1 MDNPIQ
7 RLNNQG
13 QIRNPE
19 GKLIHYMY
27 GRVENRKW
35 QPLQMHKRFI
45 RYFQN
50 YMQESPKG
58 IVLELSKLG
67 LLSVNIIIVT
77 HSTRRLCLVGVMSS
91 IYFFTM
97 FCKEGFKHYQAD
109 LATEHEHQLTKAC
122 ADETTGLTNGRA
134 ANWALEVM
142 FSPFRALSPCQLTFP
157 SCC

>member
-1 MDNPIQ
+1 MKCCSDPSCSNVGQRYSPGKSLSTGQYYGNQLAGSICWIEIYPMDNAIQ

-50 YMQESPKG
+50 YMQESPRG

-67 LLSVNIIIVT
+67 LLSVNYCNSLHMTFMSGGSHVKPLLFIQCFVKKVLSIIRQIQQQNVNI
-77 HSTRRLCLVGVMSS
+77 S
-91 IYFFTM
+91 
-97 FCKEGFKHYQAD
+97 
-109 LATEHEHQLTKAC
+109 
-122 ADETTGLTNGRA
+122 
-134 ANWALEVM
+134 
-142 FSPFRALSPCQLTFP
+142 
-157 SCC
+157 